1 MSSLFGRVSK
11 SQQTLGVSNLC
22 LFVLASVSCWE
33 EKRGRLCWKNC
44 NRALQMGKFAR

>member
-22 LFVLASVSCWE
+22 LFVPAYPAGRKREGEKE
-33 EKRGRLCWKNC
+33 EL
-44 NRALQMGKFAR
+44 